1 MPQAQKVFVEM
12 GSRNLARAEESS
24 GTFGDI
30 AQAAT
35 VTPSVEEDVLQW
47 AKNDNRK
54 LLHVVYCV
62 GDLDKTIK

>member
-12 GSRNLARAEESS
+12 GGKKLARAEENN
-24 GTFGDI
+24 GIFGDI

-35 VTPSVEEDVLQW
+35 IATSEEDVLQW